1 MDIKQIQKRIAAD
14 SARCAKIEEQRKY
27 AGGYNAAILGRR
39 AHEEP
44 DARVPIPIARKGI
57 RLTSGYMVKP
67 GNVVYS
73 TDDGY
78 SEDTLQPIFD
88 SNDEQL
94 TTQELFETALTH
106 GQAWEYH
113 YTKDNEPRFV
123 QVPTEQCIPI
133 WDDSLPPKL
142 EGMIRYYKHRTDD
155 GDEECEVYSYDNISI
170 TKYVGKEFS
179 SIALAT
185 PEPAHVG
192 EPAEPNPMQHGYG
205 EVPFV
210 QYKIAKDCSNLFD
223 CVIPII
229 DFHDRIISEDYANEA
244 QRFASSYLL
253 LRNRLSSELDES
265 GLSEID
271 KLRVTRTFEDLG
283 DNVTQSVAF
292 LQKNI
297 PIDFIKTVADTFE
310 RLIYDMMQI
319 INPNDIAT
327 TGQIS
332 GIALAYK
339 LLQFEYFCAS
349 CEAYFSRG
357 LQWRIRLTQNVTG
370 NMKAKPQ
377 NRPQVNIQFRRNL
390 PFDMASAVDQFV
402 KVAGILPNNIAL
414 KVFPADFIPDPEAIA
429 DEMNGAMGGQD
440 MDSEILSE
448 TGSDGIALPVSG
460 DVQAQA
466 LNGAQVASLI
476 TVAQAVT
483 NKQLPLATGIEIVLA
498 AMPTMTREDA
508 MRMLGPA
515 DVFTPDKPEAISPIA
530 KPGYKNANNGE

>member
-1 MDIKQIQKRIAAD
+1 
-14 SARCAKIEEQRKY
+14 
-27 AGGYNAAILGRR
+27 
-39 AHEEP
+39 
-44 DARVPIPIARKGI
+44 
-57 RLTSGYMVKP
+57 
-67 GNVVYS
+67 
-73 TDDGY
+73 
-78 SEDTLQPIFD
+78 
-88 SNDEQL
+88 L
-94 TTQELFETALTH
+94 TTQEEFETALTH

-142 EGMIRYYKHRTDD
+142 EGMIRYYKHCDPD
-155 GDEECEVYSYDNISI
+155 GEEECEVYVYDNISI
-170 TKYVGKEFS
+170 TKYIGKEMS
-179 SIALAT
+179 SLELAF
-185 PEPAHVG
+185 PEPAHDG

-210 QYKIAKDCSNLFD
+210 QAKIAKDCSNLFD

-229 DFHDRIISEDYANEA
+229 DFHDRVISEDYANEA
-244 QRFASSYLL
+244 QRFSNSYLL
-253 LRNRLSSELDES
+253 LRNRLSTELDES
-265 GLSEID
+265 GLTEVD
-271 KLRVTRTFEDLG
+271 KLRITRTFEDLG
-283 DNVTQSVAF
+283 DNVNTAVAF
-292 LQKNI
+292 LTKNI
-297 PIDFIKTVADTFE
+297 PVDFIKTVADTFE

-349 CEAYFSRG
+349 CEAYFSRA
-357 LQWRIRLTQNVTG
+357 LQWRIRLIQNVTG

-377 NRPQVNIQFRRNL
+377 DRPQVDIQFRRNL

-402 KVAGILPNNIAL
+402 KVAGILPDEVAL
-414 KVFPADFIPDPEAIA
+414 KLFPADFIPDPQSVL
-429 DEMNGAMGGQD
+429 DEMGRAKGLDMNSDLPPDQMGPP
-440 MDSEILSE
+440 
-448 TGSDGIALPVSG
+448 DGLALPTGG

-466 LNGAQVASLI
+466 LNGAQVASLV
-476 TVAQAVT
+476 TVAQAVAD
-483 NKQLPLATGIEIVLA
+483 NQLPLATGIEIVLA

-515 DVFTPDKPEAISPIA
+515 DSFTPDKPEVVAPAFGKAQAIPG
-530 KPGYKNANNGE
+530 KPVAQDANKGE

>member
-1 MDIKQIQKRIAAD
+1 MDIKTIQKLIAAD

-27 AGGYNAAILGRR
+27 AGGFNAAILGRR

-44 DARVPIPIARKGI
+44 DARIPIPIARKGI

-73 TDDGY
+73 TDDNY
-78 SEDTLQPIFD
+78 AEETLQPIFD
-88 SNDEQL
+88 ANDEQL
-94 TTQELFETALTH
+94 TTQELFETALIH

-113 YTKDNEPRFV
+113 YTKDNDPRFV

-142 EGMIRYYKHRTDD
+142 EGMIRYYKHCKDD
-155 GDEECEVYSYDNISI
+155 GEEECEVYVYDNMQI
-170 TKYVGKEFS
+170 TKYIGKDMQS
-179 SIALAT
+179 LALAM
-185 PEPAHVG
+185 PEPTHDG

-210 QYKIAKDCSNLFD
+210 QCKIAKDCSNLFD

-253 LRNRLSSELDES
+253 LKDRLSGELDEL
-265 GLSEID
+265 GLSEVD
-271 KLRVTRTFEDLG
+271 KIKITRTFEGLG
-283 DNVTQSVAF
+283 DNVNTAVAF

-297 PIDFIKTVADTFE
+297 PVDFIKNVADTFE

-357 LQWRIRLTQNVTG
+357 LQWRIRLIQNVTG

-377 NRPQVNIQFRRNL
+377 DRPQVNIQFRRNL
-390 PFDMASAVDQFV
+390 PFDMQSAVDQFV
-402 KVAGILPNNIAL
+402 KLSGILPDEIAL
-414 KVFPADFIPDPEAIA
+414 KVFPADFIPDMAEVLKKMQEEKDARAKFSMDAQIP
-429 DEMNGAMGGQD
+429 DEPAAQD
-440 MDSEILSE
+440 
-448 TGSDGIALPVSG
+448 A
-460 DVQAQA
+460 
-466 LNGAQVASLI
+466 
-476 TVAQAVT
+476 
-483 NKQLPLATGIEIVLA
+483 NK
-498 AMPTMTREDA
+498 
-508 MRMLGPA
+508 
-515 DVFTPDKPEAISPIA
+515 
-530 KPGYKNANNGE
+530 GE